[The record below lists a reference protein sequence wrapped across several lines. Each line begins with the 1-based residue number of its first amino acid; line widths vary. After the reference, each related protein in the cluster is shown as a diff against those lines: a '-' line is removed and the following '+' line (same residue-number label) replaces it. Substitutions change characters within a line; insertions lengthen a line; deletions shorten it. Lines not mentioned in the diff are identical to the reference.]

1 MRNFLFYCFVFN
13 FMGCGELTQQPTEI
27 QQAQIDGK
35 NEVSKWFNEYSPDL
49 NSEIITTRYVSYVL
63 TLDKKYNSD
72 INKKILS
79 EWLKNGWRTVTDDE
93 GKKFFCDKNGNIMEV
108 VTPFS
113 ISNKK
118 VNGILAAQQETEWLV
133 GYQYRI
139 GGNYECRE

>member
-1 MRNFLFYCFVFN
+1 MKKILFFCICIGLVACN
-13 FMGCGELTQQPTEI
+13 GIKKEPSKIQEAEI
-27 QQAQIDGK
+27 RAKYEI
-35 NEVSKWFNEYSPDL
+35 NKWFKNYNPVMS
-49 NSEIITTRYVSYVL
+49 SEIITTRYVSYVL
-63 TLDKKYNSD
+63 TLDKNYNSD

-118 VNGILAAQQETEWLV
+118 VNGILAAQQESEWLV

>member
-63 TLDKKYNSD
+63 TLDKKYDSD

-79 EWLKNGWRTVTDDE
+79 EWLKNG
-93 GKKFFCDKNGNIMEV
+93 
-108 VTPFS
+108 
-113 ISNKK
+113 
-118 VNGILAAQQETEWLV
+118 
-133 GYQYRI
+133 
-139 GGNYECRE
+139 